1 VGINL
6 TLFGQMLTFLV
17 FVWFTKKFV
26 WPPVMQ
32 ALEERRARIAE
43 GLAAADRGQK
53 ALENADAQVAERLRE
68 ARQQASQIIEQAE
81 RRGAELVEEAKDNAQ
96 AAGDRMLAQARA
108 ELEQDVNRAREALR
122 GQVAAIAL
130 SGARQLLEKE
140 IDAGAHRDLLDR
152 LAGQL

>member
-53 ALENADAQVAERLRE
+53 ALEAADAQVAERLRE
-68 ARQQASQIIEQAE
+68 ARQQAALIIEQAE
-81 RRGAELVEEAKDNAQ
+81 RRGAELVEEAKANAE
-96 AAGDRMLAQARA
+96 ATGERMLAQARA
-108 ELEQDVNRAREALR
+108 EIEQETNRARETLR
-122 GQVAAIAL
+122 GEVAAIAL
-130 SGARQLLEKE
+130 SGAKQLLEKE
-140 IDAGAHRDLLDR
+140 IDATAHRDLLDR

>member
-1 VGINL
+1 MGINL

-26 WPPVMQ
+26 WPPVMR

-53 ALENADAQVAERLRE
+53 ALQDADVQVAERLRE
-68 ARQQASQIIEQAE
+68 ARQQAAQIIEQAE
-81 RRGAELVEEAKDNAQ
+81 RRGAELVEEAKGNAQ
-96 AAGDRMLAQARA
+96 AAGERMLAQARA
-108 ELEQDVNRAREALR
+108 ELEQDTNRAREALR
-122 GQVAAIAL
+122 GEVAAIAL

-140 IDAGAHRDLLDR
+140 VDATTHRDLLDR

>member
-1 VGINL
+1 MGINL

-17 FVWFTKKFV
+17 FIWFTKKFV

-43 GLAAADRGQK
+43 GLAAAERGQK

-81 RRGAELVEEAKDNAQ
+81 RRGAELVEEAKADAQ
-96 AAGDRMLAQARA
+96 AAGERMLAQARA
-108 ELEQDVNRAREALR
+108 EIEQDTNRAREALR
-122 GQVAAIAL
+122 GEVSAIAL
-130 SGARQLLEKE
+130 AGARQLLEKE
-140 IDAGAHRDLLDR
+140 IDADTHRELLDR

>member
-1 VGINL
+1 MGINL

-17 FVWFTKKFV
+17 FVWFTRKFV

-53 ALENADAQVAERLRE
+53 ALEEADAQVAERLRE
-68 ARQQASQIIEQAE
+68 ARQQASQIIDQAE
-81 RRGAELVEEAKDNAQ
+81 RRGAELVEEAKENAKV
-96 AAGDRMLAQARA
+96 AGDRMLAQSRA
-108 ELEQDVNRAREALR
+108 ELEQDINRAREGLR
-122 GQVAAIAL
+122 GEVAAIAL
-130 SGARQLLEKE
+130 TGARELLEKE
-140 IDAGAHRDLLDR
+140 IDADAHRDLLDR

>member
-1 VGINL
+1 MGINV
-6 TLFGQMLTFLV
+6 TLLGQMGTFLV
-17 FVWFTKKFV
+17 FIWFTMKFV
-26 WPPVMQ
+26 WPPIVQ
-32 ALEERRARIAE
+32 ALDERRARIAD

-81 RRGAELVEEAKDNAQ
+81 RRGAELVEEAKEDAQ
-96 AAGDRMLAQARA
+96 AAGERMLAKARA
-108 ELEQDVNRAREALR
+108 ELELEASRAREALR
-122 GQVAAIAL
+122 GEVAAIAL

-140 IDAGAHRDLLDR
+140 VDATTHRELLDR